1 MLCSLLYQCVYIY
14 IYIYIYIDRVTCL
27 GTFLV
32 IFGVSIYSEKETY
45 YYNEICYKVKYADM
59 SINVIYI
66 YIEVN

>member
-1 MLCSLLYQCVYIY
+1 MS
-14 IYIYIYIDRVTCL
+14 
-27 GTFLV
+27 GHFSSN
-32 IFGVSIYSEKETY
+32 FGVSIYSEKETY